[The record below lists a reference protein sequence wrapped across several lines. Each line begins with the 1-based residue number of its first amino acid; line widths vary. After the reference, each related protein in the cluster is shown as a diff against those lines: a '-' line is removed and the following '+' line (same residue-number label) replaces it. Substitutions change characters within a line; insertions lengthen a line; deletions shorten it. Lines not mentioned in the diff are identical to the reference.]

1 MATSL
6 FGRTKVLEG
15 QIQDFF
21 VNLVQAGDLF
31 VQAFHFYLS
40 QGASTDFLGTVTT
53 MSLLESKNDLLRR
66 EMEQTVYG
74 KLILPDMQSD
84 LLKLLEGI
92 DEILNQYEKEL
103 LDISIQKPFINKI
116 LKDDI
121 ISIVELSIS
130 GVQALVDACRSFF
143 ICTDFAEKVK
153 TVRSLEHQ
161 IDLIALRLKKK
172 LFNNKQ
178 ISLDKKL
185 QLKGIIEGL
194 EQISDLAEDVSDSL
208 TIMAIQHRI

>member
-1 MATSL
+1 MAMSL
-6 FGRTKVLEG
+6 FGRTKVLES
-15 QIQDFF
+15 QIHDFF
-21 VNLVQAGDLF
+21 VNLVQAGDVF
-31 VQAFHFYLS
+31 RQAFDFYLS
-40 QGASTDFLGTVTT
+40 TGANTDFAGTVTT

-84 LLKLLEGI
+84 ILKLLEGM

-103 LDISIQKPFINKI
+103 LDVSTEKPFIYKM

-121 ISIVELSIS
+121 MSMVELNIS
-130 GVQALVDACRSFF
+130 CVQALVEAGQSFF
-143 ICTDFAEKVK
+143 VCAEFAEKVK

-172 LFNNKQ
+172 LFGSKQ
-178 ISLDKKL
+178 LSLDKKM
-185 QLKGIIEGL
+185 QLKRVIEGI
-194 EQISDLAEDVSDSL
+194 EKISDLAEDVSDSL
-208 TIMAIQHRI
+208 TIMAIKHRI

>member
-1 MATSL
+1 MAMSL
-6 FGRTKVLEG
+6 FGRTKVLES
-15 QIQDFF
+15 QIHDFF
-21 VNLVQAGDLF
+21 VNLVQAGDVF
-31 VQAFHFYLS
+31 RQAFDFYLS
-40 QGASTDFLGTVTT
+40 TGATTDFAGTVTT

-84 LLKLLEGI
+84 ILKLLEGM

-103 LDISIQKPFINKI
+103 LDVSTEKPFIYKM

-121 ISIVELSIS
+121 MSMVELNIS
-130 GVQALVDACRSFF
+130 CVQALVEAGQSFF
-143 ICTDFAEKVK
+143 VCAEFAEKVK

-172 LFNNKQ
+172 LFDSKQ
-178 ISLDKKL
+178 LSLDKKM
-185 QLKGIIEGL
+185 QLKNMIE
-194 EQISDLAEDVSDSL
+194 EIEKISDLAEDVSDSL
-208 TIMAIQHRI
+208 TIMAIKHRI